1 MPYFN
6 KNHTGF
12 CQTNEVI
19 WRIGNL
25 TASYAADKGEEL
37 MMMVSAPIIVLILAT
52 LFLAGIFGFSAVLN
66 PSYRLLL
73 SSVLTLSLPV
83 MSYLFSEAMDAA
95 GGSEDDLS
103 VRARVILTWMLSLEL
118 LRKKVDEIRTRGSY
132 YSSTLERAGR
142 VVWLGSLIYFNI
154 KSPGGK
160 AVFSILWILCA
171 TKLVQR
177 IVFTEVEKRFYPD
190 KSLIISCYMAQIM
203 GAPKSEGEHEDVEHA
218 QVRGEELLKR
228 CEYIVM
234 GEEKLVKKV
243 TEDGYELVKM
253 GEDKLVKKVPED
265 GHEVTKKGEENLND
279 GISSVITVRKV
290 WEHPLLTSDDQNLA
304 LSSDTINGIIRRV
317 CLSFALFKLLRRRF
331 EHLPELTEQEAR
343 DCRQLLMEG
352 LYGSG
357 SSKEEEAVALFQVMA
372 DEMKFLSEYYHSVVP
387 VVLASPMFVL
397 ANYFLVPVA
406 VLVLFL
412 IILAACGHGDVSY
425 ALGRISADNYSL
437 IQPGF
442 AKLVICTIGRATHS
456 RPALFF
462 TLDLSITA
470 LLPIIFILEEMWEF
484 LVVLTSNW
492 FMISLLCNYMSSS
505 RNPLVIRASRGGF
518 RRISWLQRK
527 MSKYTNIRLKQFSL
541 LGHRGPVISFMPATV
556 LSSFKLKSVPAS
568 QELKRSIMDCLVRG
582 AAAPLTI
589 HKSALERRVFSL
601 VVDDGQRQFLAACI
615 KGTSVTE
622 MIITW
627 HVATRLFHDKAP
639 PAPGVQEEAA
649 KVAISL
655 SQYCAY
661 LVVFHPELLPD
672 RRAKAELVLEDA
684 KKGLREILG
693 FPAYYLASHGA
704 RIRRLRAHI
713 DRPKVIFATADR
725 NNVVLNGVKLG
736 VFLGREVDET
746 TAWKVL
752 ADVWTEL
759 IVYAAP
765 ARDEEHVNAHAD
777 ILPEGVELIT
787 VLWAFAMHTGMERP
801 RRRAN

>member
-6 KNHTGF
+6 SNHTGL
-12 CQTNEVI
+12 CETNEVI

-25 TASYAADKGEEL
+25 TASYAAGNGKEEL
-37 MMMVSAPIIVLILAT
+37 MMVSAPVIVLILVA
-52 LFLAGIFGFSAVLN
+52 LFLAGVFGFSAVLN

-73 SSVLTLSLPV
+73 SSALALSLPV

-95 GGSEDDLS
+95 GGSGDDLS
-103 VRARVILTWMLSLEL
+103 VRARMILTWMLSLEL
-118 LRKKVDEIRTRGSY
+118 LRKKVDEIRARGSY

-154 KSPGGK
+154 TSPGGK

-177 IVFTEVEKRFYPD
+177 IAFTEVEKRSYPD
-190 KSLIISCYMAQIM
+190 KSLIISSYMAQIM
-203 GAPKSEGEHEDVEHA
+203 GLRKSEPEHDDVEHA
-218 QVRGEELLKR
+218 QGGGEELLKR

-243 TEDGYELVKM
+243 TEDGYELNQ
-253 GEDKLVKKVPED
+253 
-265 GHEVTKKGEENLND
+265 VTPD
-279 GISSVITVRKV
+279 DISIITVGKV
-290 WEHPLLTSDDQNLA
+290 WKDAVVTSDDQNLA
-304 LSSDTINGIIRRV
+304 LSSHTINGVIRRV

-343 DCRQLLMEG
+343 DCRRLLMEG
-352 LYGSG
+352 LYS
-357 SSKEEEAVALFQVMA
+357 SNDCRQSKEAEALLFQVMA

-387 VVLASPMFVL
+387 VVLASPIFVL
-397 ANYFLVPVA
+397 ANYFIVPVV
-406 VLVLFL
+406 VLGLCL
-412 IILAACGHGDVSY
+412 IALAACGNGDVSY
-425 ALGRISADNYSL
+425 ALGRISADNNSL
-437 IQPGF
+437 VQPGF
-442 AKLVICTIGRATHS
+442 AKIAICTIGRAAHS
-456 RPALFF
+456 RPAFFF
-462 TLDLSITA
+462 TLDLCITA
-470 LLPIIFILEEMWEF
+470 LLPIIFFLEEIWEF

-492 FMISLLCNYMSSS
+492 FMISLLCNHMSSN
-505 RNPLVIRASRGGF
+505 RYPLVIR

-541 LGHRGPVISFMPATV
+541 LGHRGPVMSFMPATV
-556 LSSFKLKSVPAS
+556 LSSFKLRSVRAT

-582 AAAPLTI
+582 AASPLSSR
-589 HKSALERRVFSL
+589 KSALERRVFSL
-601 VVDDGQRQFLAACI
+601 VDDSGQRQFLAACMR
-615 KGTSVTE
+615 GTSVTE

-627 HVATRLFHDKAP
+627 HIATRLLHDTAP
-639 PAPGVQEEAA
+639 PAPGIQKEAEAA
-649 KVAISL
+649 KVAITL

-672 RRAKAELVLEDA
+672 RRAKAELVLENA
-684 KKGLREILG
+684 KKELREILG
-693 FPAYYLASHGA
+693 FLAYYLASHRA

-713 DRPKVIFATADR
+713 SRMKIIWETADTR
-725 NNVVLNGVKLG
+725 SSDDDRIKVVLNGVKLG
-736 VFLGREVDET
+736 VFLGRHGDKT

-787 VLWAFAMHTGMERP
+787 VLWAFAMHTGMKRP
-801 RRRAN
+801 PRGAHHDSTTTATNEYIFRW